1 MSLLHNF
8 TSINSA
14 IDSEILT
21 RQNNLFETLTG
32 YCCVATVVD
41 GETPSSFHSVR
52 GRLTCKS
59 GCLPPARGGKVPGL
73 LASRCLMD
81 ARRAASVQASLSRT
95 NDNRRARLRGSDG
108 LCSFTSLS
116 YPHELPTRST
126 PIGQGKNY
134 YNTHA
139 KWSSFVQ
146 LFFSSINFHGEE
158 TP

>member
-1 MSLLHNF
+1 MLHNF

-14 IDSEILT
+14 IDSKILT
-21 RQNNLFETLTG
+21 RQNTRNLLETLTD

-41 GETPSSFHSVR
+41 GEPPSSFHSVR

-59 GCLPPARGGKVPGL
+59 SCLPPARGGREPVL

-95 NDNRRARLRGSDG
+95 NDNRRARLRGSGG

-116 YPHELPTRST
+116 YPHDLPTRST
-126 PIGQGKNY
+126 PIGQRKNY

-139 KWSSFVQ
+139 K
-146 LFFSSINFHGEE
+146 
-158 TP
+158 